1 MSEGNVT
8 RNEYLACRERCND
21 RCESCRD
28 EHSELKHRID
38 RIEEESNKRT
48 ETAMVTMSELR
59 TEITVQNLK
68 WAFMSFI
75 GSFFA
80 GILTI
85 LIGAFLVMHFG
96 LAAPAPAPEPDK
108 LTQRPQITIGI
119 SSAQAAEIEKNQ

>member
-1 MSEGNVT
+1 MSEENVT

-21 RCESCRD
+21 RCENCRE
-28 EHSELKHRID
+28 EHSELRHK
-38 RIEEESNKRT
+38 IEKIEDDVDVRT
-48 ETAMVTMSELR
+48 KTTMVSLSELR

-75 GSFFA
+75 GSFVA

-108 LTQRPQITIGI
+108 VTQKPQITIGI
-119 SSAQAAEIEKNQ
+119 SAAQAAEIERNQ